1 MSDLPAEQHDDDG
14 SAFGDFLSRLQPYP
28 TPPGFRFALLYAAGG
43 SVFLLVAG
51 LAASALPRGH
61 DLSGLAIGAEQVGLL
76 LEVFGAPAAA
86 FAFFGLAGLAVTAV
100 VGLRRRVDEGAGGV
114 LAALTMCG
122 MVAGIWAALGWLIFF
137 IAYLTTAALYAF
149 AIALILRAG
158 FVALRGEYSM
168 AIGLVV
174 IAVLLSSW
182 LQNATGDNPTPTADV
197 ARPSPPATEQ
207 SVIAPPVVEPTEPHR
222 PPPPG
227 LVRQRIA
234 LEARM
239 VGEYEAWHEVPYVG
253 ASCDHTVRTAELAS
267 LRDVMA
273 QMRQRLWEAARN
285 REPGAFRQVAADL
298 ERADR
303 ERTRT
308 IIDPHGAYEQS
319 SRCPSAVG
327 VMAFRW

>member
-1 MSDLPAEQHDDDG
+1 MSDLPAEHEEDG

-28 TPPGFRFALLYAAGG
+28 PPPGFRFALLYAAGG
-43 SVFLLVAG
+43 SVFLVIAG

-61 DLSGLAIGAEQVGLL
+61 DLSGLAIGAKQVGLL

-86 FAFFGLAGLAVTAV
+86 FAFFGLAGLAGTAV
-100 VGLRRRVDEGAGGV
+100 IGLRRRVDEGAGGV

-137 IAYLTTAALYAF
+137 IAYLTTAVLYAF
-149 AIALILRAG
+149 AIAMILRAG
-158 FVALRGEYSM
+158 FVALRGEYPM

-174 IAVLLSSW
+174 VAVLLSSW
-182 LQNATGDNPTPTADV
+182 LQNATGNDPTQTAGV
-197 ARPSPPATEQ
+197 TRSSPATEQ
-207 SVIAPPVVEPTEPHR
+207 DVIAPPVVEPAEPHK

-239 VGEYEAWHEVPYVG
+239 NSEYEAWHEVPYVTP
-253 ASCDHTVRTAELAS
+253 CDHTVRTAELAS